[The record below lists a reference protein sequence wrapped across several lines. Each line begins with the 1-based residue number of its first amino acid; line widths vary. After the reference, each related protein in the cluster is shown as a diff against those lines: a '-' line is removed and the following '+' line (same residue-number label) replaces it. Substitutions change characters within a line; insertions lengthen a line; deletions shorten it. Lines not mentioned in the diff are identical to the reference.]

1 MHTGAFQ
8 IEARMREGAGGSG
21 AGSLV
26 LPTGERVVL
35 GEQVISVGRMPESNI
50 VLADPNVSR
59 NARRDPPA
67 GNRLRRRRPRL
78 HQRHQGQREYVCTNK
93 CSTTATSCRSATPA
107 CGSKPA
113 ESVGCHRARVGSPPM
128 SEQVLNILKLCLLAL
143 VYLFLCGSCGRCGRR
158 WRRRRPAE
166 AGGRRGR
173 RRAPASAPA
182 AAPAPPRGRR
192 SRGAATELV
201 AVEPAASAGRR
212 YPLGDEI
219 TVGRAAGC
227 QVTVDDTYVS
237 QLHAR
242 VFTRD
247 GQLLVED
254 LGSTNGTY
262 LNRAK
267 VAGPMVMQKGDRL
280 QVGNTVLEVR

>member
-1 MHTGAFQ
+1 MGRGGGTDARPKRAAGA
-8 IEARMREGAGGSG
+8 A
-21 AGSLV
+21 
-26 LPTGERVVL
+26 
-35 GEQVISVGRMPESNI
+35 
-50 VLADPNVSR
+50 AD
-59 NARRDPPA
+59 ARRA
-67 GNRLRRRRPRL
+67 
-78 HQRHQGQREYVCTNK
+78 
-93 CSTTATSCRSATPA
+93 SA
-107 CGSKPA
+107 S
-113 ESVGCHRARVGSPPM
+113 
-128 SEQVLNILKLCLLAL
+128 LA
-143 VYLFLCGSCGRCGRR
+143 V
-158 WRRRRPAE
+158 
-166 AGGRRGR
+166 
-173 RRAPASAPA
+173 APATA
-182 AAPAPPRGRR
+182 AARR

-201 AVEPAASAGRR
+201 AVEPAADAGRR

-267 VAGPMVMQKGDRL
+267 VSGPMVMQKGDRL